1 MLLTELNMLIL
12 QFVVLIFLFTIFTV
26 LHIYKMFFF
35 KHYNLLTKS
44 QKTLDYLLW
53 ITLDTEYEIRGGN
66 LRMATTFWRENG
78 RKGEEV
84 SSEQCQKLRRFS
96 IRCSLFFCLYR
107 LHTFFSPQ
115 ISSPYEGNVKEQML
129 FMYGEKPNIRLTLRM
144 AALFILSR

>member
-1 MLLTELNMLIL
+1 MKFTQIRNKVKMLLTELNMLIL

-35 KHYNLLTKS
+35 KHYNLQTKS
-44 QKTLDYLLW
+44 RKTLDYLLW

-96 IRCSLFFCLYR
+96 IRCSLFLSLSASYF
-107 LHTFFSPQ
+107 
-115 ISSPYEGNVKEQML
+115 L
-129 FMYGEKPNIRLTLRM
+129 FTPNFKLI
-144 AALFILSR
+144 